1 MADDPPKGAVIGGC
15 CFILLIISGGLV
27 GCSFSTLGYHHVGLD
42 FDATSQS
49 LNEDKL
55 FGSGRHFIGLAH
67 SFIQYPTYLHTIEF
81 AEGSSID
88 GPTSGSSGPLSC
100 GSKDGQAIV
109 VELSFFM
116 RINTSDVMN
125 VVNIYKEY
133 RTSYMPTVISR
144 AQDAVKGT
152 TVLFETLE
160 FFTNRSKIAEAIHG
174 SLSVSLASM
183 SMLVEAVQLRDIQLS
198 SNFEQAIIDKIVSA
212 QADKTATEMGLA
224 QQVIADTGVF
234 VQRADTEI
242 AVLTADASSEAVV
255 TTGSA
260 TADASKRKI
269 EADSDALKLL
279 KTGLLSNNAQV
290 LQYLWTQT
298 LRDDRH
304 SKLLVGLE
312 NNPAIVST

>member
-1 MADDPPKGAVIGGC
+1 L
-15 CFILLIISGGLV
+15 ILTRPRNR
-27 GCSFSTLGYHHVGLD
+27 ST
-42 FDATSQS
+42 
-49 LNEDKL
+49 KRL
-55 FGSGRHFIGLAH
+55 FGAGRHFIGLAH

-81 AEGSSID
+81 ADSTTNPID
-88 GPTSGSSGPLSC
+88 GPTSGSSGPLNC

-116 RINTSDVMN
+116 RLNTSDVMN

-160 FFTNRSKIAEAIHG
+160 FFTNRSKISEAIHG

-183 SMLVEAVQLRDIQLS
+183 SMLVESVQLRNIQLS

-234 VQRADTEI
+234 RQRADSEI

-260 TADASKRKI
+260 TADGSKRKI

-279 KTGLLSNNAQV
+279 KTGLLSDNAQV

-304 SKLLVGLE
+304 SKLLVGLD